1 MKKLEAN
8 INGIKAVVHYVSNKF
23 IVCCHG
29 LYSNKDSKK
38 YVELAELASKEGLSC
53 VRFDFRG
60 CGESEGS
67 FEKSTL
73 TKRLKDLEEVI
84 NFIKSKYDAKIALF
98 GSSFGGMVSILYASK
113 KGNCLV
119 AMATPYKIEGKESR
133 FVDADVID
141 AIKNCSKILIMHGLK
156 DELVSKEQAKILYS
170 CAKEPKEILLFNADH
185 SFSDEKIRRE
195 ALLKAISWIKKFID
209 I

>member
-38 YVELAELASKEGLSC
+38 YVELAELANKEGLSC

-113 KGNCLV
+113 NGNCLV

-141 AIKNCSKILIMHGLK
+141 TIKNCSKILIMHGLK

-170 CAKEPKEILLFNADH
+170 YAKEPKEILLFNTDH
-185 SFSDEKIRRE
+185 SFSDEKIRRK
-195 ALLKAISWIKKFID
+195 ALSKAISWIKKFIG